1 MSKLLLSLPAFSLV
15 VLIITAAE
23 SVEPVGFVD
32 WLFPILVVIV
42 LIILNGIFV
51 AAEFAI
57 IGTRPSQL
65 EIIQEENPSAK
76 EVFDI
81 VDNSQRQDQYIA
93 TAQLGITIASL
104 GLAIYGEREFEHLL
118 VPVFENILTNWGVE
132 NVEEIEPLIET
143 VTTFVIVLPIFTY
156 LHVVF
161 GEMIPKALAL
171 SRPVDVALF
180 LNRPMAIFR
189 GVMKYLVLSLN
200 AIGNGVL
207 RILDV
212 PPAEVRLHS
221 PDELEQIVLESRE
234 SGLILEDEEE
244 IIRNI
249 FDFSERRV
257 GQVMTPRPRVEAF
270 PFDIDYA
277 ALVDKIADSNHTRF
291 PIFDKDIDHVLGIVH
306 MRDMIAYMISGR
318 TDFKISELMTE
329 IPAVPQD
336 MMVEELLEIFRA
348 ERIHMATVLTD
359 RGGMAGIVTLEDLVE
374 EVVGEVRDEFDT
386 EDEPFREISEG
397 VVEVAGDLLI
407 STLIDRGVFP
417 EDGDFPDV
425 DTVGGLIT
433 TKLGGPAKIGD
444 IVELEDSLSL
454 TVMEIQGLAVTRARI
469 LYDGSMN
476 HPAH

>member
-1 MSKLLLSLPAFSLV
+1 MSKLLLSLPAISAVF
-15 VLIITAAE
+15 LIFTAAE
-23 SVEPVGFVD
+23 ASEPAGLID
-32 WLFPILVVIV
+32 WMIPIIVIIL

-65 EIIQEENPSAK
+65 EVIQEENAAARQ
-76 EVFDI
+76 VFAI
-81 VDNSQRQDQYIA
+81 VDDSKKQDQYIA

-104 GLAIYGEREFEHLL
+104 GLAIYGEKQFEHLL
-118 VPVFENILTNWGVE
+118 VPVFENLLHNFG
-132 NVEEIEPLIET
+132 IEWSHTFIET
-143 VTTFVIVLPIFTY
+143 ITTFVIVLPIFTY

-171 SRPVDVALF
+171 SRPVDVALR
-180 LNRPMAIFR
+180 LNNPMSIFR
-189 GVMKYLVLSLN
+189 SVMGFLVVTLN

-221 PDELEQIVLESRE
+221 PAEIEQIVLESRE
-234 SGLILEDEEE
+234 SGLILDEEEE

-270 PFDIDYA
+270 PINVSYQK
-277 ALVDKIADSNHTRF
+277 LVDKIAESNHTRF
-291 PIFDKDIDHVLGIVH
+291 PIYENDIDHVLGVVH
-306 MRDMIAYMISGR
+306 MRDMIAYMISGKP
-318 TDFKISELMTE
+318 TFDIKELISGV
-329 IPAVPQD
+329 PAVPQD
-336 MMVEELLEIFRA
+336 MMVEEMLEIFRS
-348 ERIHMATVLTD
+348 ERIHMATVLDD

-374 EVVGEVRDEFDT
+374 EVVGEVRDEFDM
-386 EDEPFREISEG
+386 EDEPYTEIG
-397 VVEVAGDLLI
+397 DGIVEVAGDVLI
-407 STLIDRGVFP
+407 EMLIDRGILP
-417 EDGDFPDV
+417 TDEELPDV

-433 TKLGGPAKIGD
+433 TRLGGPAKIGD
-444 IVELEDSLSL
+444 MIEIRDNLSL

-469 LYDGSMN
+469 IYEKSEPD
-476 HPAH
+476 H